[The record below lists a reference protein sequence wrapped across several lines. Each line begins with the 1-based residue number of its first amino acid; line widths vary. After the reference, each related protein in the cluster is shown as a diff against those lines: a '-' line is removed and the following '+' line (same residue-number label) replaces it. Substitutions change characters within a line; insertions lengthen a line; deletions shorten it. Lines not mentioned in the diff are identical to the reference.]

1 MTQIQ
6 PVTLAPGLYIV
17 ATPLGNARDITL
29 RALDVLASAEAILC
43 EDTRVS
49 GKLTTRYQIATR
61 RIAYHEHN
69 AEAMRPKILAR
80 LEKGEALALISDAG
94 TPLISDP
101 GMPLVRAAREAG
113 YNVFTV
119 PGASAPIA
127 ALSISGM
134 ATDRFTFAG
143 FLPVKQGARRRAL
156 AELGSQSGTLALF
169 ESAKRVGAL
178 IDDIEAELGPRDIC
192 VARELTKKFEELIF
206 GTPEIL
212 REKFAEMPP
221 RGELVVLIGPGL
233 KPQMQAEDV
242 DAMLDDALASMSR
255 RDAVQAVAEMTGLKR
270 KEIYA
275 RALALGAPVSGQT
288 NKNNNNDEPE
298 SHELENDPIPQK
310 PK

>member
-156 AELGSQSGTLALF
+156 AELGSQPGTLALF

>member
-156 AELGSQSGTLALF
+156 ADLGSQPGTLALF
-169 ESAKRVGAL
+169 ESAKRVVAL

-212 REKFAEMPP
+212 REKFAETPP
-221 RGELVVLIGPGL
+221 RGELVVLIGPGT
-233 KPQMQAEDV
+233 KPRMQAEDV

-288 NKNNNNDEPE
+288 NKNNKNNEPDD
-298 SHELENDPIPQK
+298 DPIPQK
-310 PK
+310 AK

>member
-6 PVTLAPGLYIV
+6 PVSLAPGLYIV
-17 ATPLGNARDITL
+17 ATPLGNVRDITL

-49 GKLTTRYQIATR
+49 GKLTSRYQIPTR
-61 RIAYHEHN
+61 RVAYHEHN

-113 YNVFTV
+113 YDVFTV

-134 ATDRFTFAG
+134 ATDRFTLAG
-143 FLPVKQGARRRAL
+143 FLPTKQGARRRAL
-156 AELGSQSGTLALF
+156 ADLGSQSGTLALF
-169 ESAKRVGAL
+169 ESAKRVDAL
-178 IDDIEAELGPRDIC
+178 IDDIEAELGARDIC

-206 GTPEIL
+206 GTPETL
-212 REKFAEMPP
+212 RAKFAEAPP
-221 RGELVVLIGPGL
+221 RGELVVLIGAGV
-233 KPQMQAEDV
+233 KAELGAAEV
-242 DAMLDDALASMSR
+242 DAMLEDALASMSR

-275 RALALGAPVSGQT
+275 RALSLGAPISGDLT
-288 NKNNNNDEPE
+288 KNNKKEPDDEPV
-298 SHELENDPIPQK
+298 P
-310 PK
+310 

>member
-6 PVTLAPGLYIV
+6 PVSLAPGLYIV
-17 ATPLGNARDITL
+17 ATPLGNVRDITL

-49 GKLTTRYQIATR
+49 GKLTSRYQIPTR

-113 YNVFTV
+113 YDVFTV

-143 FLPVKQGARRRAL
+143 FLPTKQGARRRAL
-156 AELGSQSGTLALF
+156 ADLGSQSGTLALF

-178 IDDIEAELGPRDIC
+178 IDDIEAELGARDIC

-206 GTPEIL
+206 GTPETL
-212 REKFAEMPP
+212 RAIIAETPP
-221 RGELVVLIGPGL
+221 RGELVVLIGAGV
-233 KPQMQAEDV
+233 KAELGAADV
-242 DAMLDDALASMSR
+242 DAMLEDALASMSR

-275 RALALGAPVSGQT
+275 RALSLGAPISGDLT
-288 NKNNNNDEPE
+288 KNNKKEPDDEPV
-298 SHELENDPIPQK
+298 P
-310 PK
+310 

>member
-1 MTQIQ
+1 
-6 PVTLAPGLYIV
+6 
-17 ATPLGNARDITL
+17 
-29 RALDVLASAEAILC
+29 
-43 EDTRVS
+43 
-49 GKLTTRYQIATR
+49 
-61 RIAYHEHN
+61 
-69 AEAMRPKILAR
+69 
-80 LEKGEALALISDAG
+80 
-94 TPLISDP
+94 
-101 GMPLVRAAREAG
+101 
-113 YNVFTV
+113 
-119 PGASAPIA
+119 
-127 ALSISGM
+127 
-134 ATDRFTFAG
+134 
-143 FLPVKQGARRRAL
+143 
-156 AELGSQSGTLALF
+156 LALF

-221 RGELVVLIGPGL
+221 RGELVVLIGPGI

>member
-1 MTQIQ
+1 MTQVQ
-6 PVTLAPGLYIV
+6 PISLAPGLYVV

-29 RALDVLASAEAILC
+29 RALDVLASAQAILC

-49 GKLTTRYQIATR
+49 GKLTTRYQIATQ

-80 LEKGEALALISDAG
+80 LEKGDALALISDAG

-101 GMPLVRAAREAG
+101 GMPLVRAARAAG
-113 YNVFTV
+113 HRVFTV

-143 FLPVKQGARRRAL
+143 FLPPKQGARRRAL

-169 ESAKRVGAL
+169 ESAKRLTAL
-178 IDDIEAELGPRDIC
+178 IDDVEAELGARDIC

-206 GTPEIL
+206 GTPEEL
-212 REKFAEMPP
+212 RLQLAETPP
-221 RGELVVLIGPGL
+221 RGEIVVLIGPGE
-233 KPQMQAEDV
+233 KAEWKGDDL
-242 DAMLDDALASMSR
+242 DAMLDDALANMSR
-255 RDAVQAVAEMTGLKR
+255 RDAVQAVAEMTGLNR
-270 KEIYA
+270 KQIYA
-275 RALALGAPVSGQT
+275 RALSLGAPVSGAAT
-288 NKNNNNDEPE
+288 KNKNREPADDKPE
-298 SHELENDPIPQK
+298 KK
-310 PK
+310 PKKKAK

>member
-6 PVTLAPGLYIV
+6 PVSLAPGLYIV
-17 ATPLGNARDITL
+17 ATPLGNVRDITL

-49 GKLTTRYQIATR
+49 GKLTSRYQIPTR

-113 YNVFTV
+113 YDVYNVT
-119 PGASAPIA
+119 GASAPIA

-143 FLPVKQGARRRAL
+143 FLPTKQGARRRAL
-156 AELGSQSGTLALF
+156 ADLGSQSGTLALF

-178 IDDIEAELGPRDIC
+178 IDDIEAELGARDIC

-206 GTPEIL
+206 GTPETL
-212 REKFAEMPP
+212 RAIFAETPP
-221 RGELVVLIGPGL
+221 RGELVVLIGAGV
-233 KPQMQAEDV
+233 KAELGAADV
-242 DAMLDDALASMSR
+242 DAMLEDALASMSR

-275 RALALGAPVSGQT
+275 RALSLGAPISGDLT
-288 NKNNNNDEPE
+288 KNNKKEPDDEPV
-298 SHELENDPIPQK
+298 P
-310 PK
+310 

>member
-6 PVTLAPGLYIV
+6 PVPLAPGLYIV

-29 RALDVLASAEAILC
+29 RALDVLASAAVILC

-49 GKLTTRYQIATR
+49 AKLTSRYQIATR

-143 FLPVKQGARRRAL
+143 FLSPKQGARRRAL
-156 AELGSQSGTLALF
+156 ADLGNQEGTVALF

-178 IDDIEAELGPRDIC
+178 IDDIEAELGARDIC
-192 VARELTKKFEELIF
+192 VARELTKKFEEMIF
-206 GTPEIL
+206 GTPEEVRAI
-212 REKFAEMPP
+212 FAETPP
-221 RGELVVLIGPGL
+221 RGELVVLIGAGTKAELGP
-233 KPQMQAEDV
+233 EDV
-242 DAMLDDALASMSR
+242 DAMLEDALASMSR
-255 RDAVQAVAEMTGLKR
+255 RDAVQSVAEMTGLKR

-275 RALALGAPVSGQT
+275 RALALGAPVSGQA
-288 NKNNNNDEPE
+288 NQSEKADKNNNNEPDDEPAA
-298 SHELENDPIPQK
+298 
-310 PK
+310 